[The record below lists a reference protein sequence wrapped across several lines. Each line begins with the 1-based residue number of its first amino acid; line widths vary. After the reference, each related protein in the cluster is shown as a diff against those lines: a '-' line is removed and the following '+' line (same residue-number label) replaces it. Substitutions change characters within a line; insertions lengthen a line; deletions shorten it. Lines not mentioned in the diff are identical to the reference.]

1 MINATKHFTFQ
12 RWGELGVHASVIQ
25 FDGFGIDNDHTVT
38 LGTNFRFRRE
48 GDEFWTQA
56 LNGLNLMGEL
66 YDGRV
71 NVGGT
76 YSVWKDRIN
85 RQGELYGGEY
95 FSAGLAYSAETY

>member
-1 MINATKHFTFQ
+1 MKPSNK
-12 RWGELGVHASVIQ
+12 
-25 FDGFGIDNDHTVT
+25 HTVT
-38 LGTNFRFRRE
+38 LGANFRFQRE
-48 GDEFWTQA
+48 GDGFWTQA

-85 RQGELYGGEY
+85 LQGELYGGKY
-95 FSAGLAYSAETY
+95 FSAGLYFKVCLK